1 MLNLPW
7 AMVVSSIQN
16 KKALLRDCY
25 YVEKN
30 DDEND
35 EKKTTTKERNELKN
49 KININEH
56 KKKNMYPLYLN
67 FWTWVIQ
74 ALQVLQRKGI

>member
-1 MLNLPW
+1 
-7 AMVVSSIQN
+7 MVVSSIQN

-35 EKKTTTKERNELKN
+35 EKKDDDEGTNELKN

-56 KKKNMYPLYLN
+56 KKKTCIH
-67 FWTWVIQ
+67 FI
-74 ALQVLQRKGI
+74 